1 MREIEHLTPRPAL
14 RALSRAHRFFPDEP
28 APAPVGRHGR
38 GLVEIAPM
46 PKLVLLALAAVAVL
60 MFKHAVAD
68 FYLQTP
74 YQYLNKGK
82 YGHPGGIMHAG
93 IHVALTPLVY
103 LVLLPGSLLMAGAI
117 ALGEFLLHY
126 HIDWLK
132 EQITRRNGWTAHDR
146 GFWHALRPDHPR
158 PGRAHL

>member
-1 MREIEHLTPRPAL
+1 
-14 RALSRAHRFFPDEP
+14 
-28 APAPVGRHGR
+28 
-38 GLVEIAPM
+38 M

-82 YGHPGGIMHAG
+82 YGHPGGFIHAG
-93 IHVALTPLVY
+93 IHTALTPLVY
-103 LVLLPGSLLMAGAI
+103 LVLLPGSLLIAVGL
-117 ALGEFLLHY
+117 ALGEFVLHY

-132 EQITRRNGWTAHDR
+132 EQATHRNGWTTSDR
-146 GFWHALRPDHPR
+146 GFWFALGTDQLVH
-158 PGRAHL
+158 GLTYLLIVAALVMVAV